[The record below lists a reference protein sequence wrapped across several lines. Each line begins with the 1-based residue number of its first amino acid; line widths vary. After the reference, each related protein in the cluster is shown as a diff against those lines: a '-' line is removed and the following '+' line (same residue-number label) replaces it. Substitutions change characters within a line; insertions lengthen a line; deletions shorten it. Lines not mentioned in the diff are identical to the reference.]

1 MKSNFLK
8 LCILSLLILTS
19 ACSAGVST
27 TPIDKHFI
35 LDDNSSKIWLVNK
48 LVKNHVD
55 YSNSELG
62 KKDIVIF
69 FATGRCMIQKM
80 NTLGDTLGDKFNF
93 SLRMSTQPQT
103 LELTKGKKRWL
114 FTVKSINDDKI
125 ILVPQKGVKF
135 PYEMELIP
143 LPEP

>member
-1 MKSNFLK
+1 MKSFCLV
-8 LCILSLLILTS
+8 LFIITFFFT
-19 ACSAGVST
+19 ACSVGVTT

-80 NTLGDTLGDKFNF
+80 NTFGDTIGDKFNYY
-93 SLRMSTQPQT
+93 LRMSTQPKT
-103 LELTKGKKRWL
+103 LELTKEKKKWL
-114 FTVKSINDDKI
+114 FTVRSITDDKI
-125 ILVPQKGVKF
+125 VLLPQKGVKF

>member
-1 MKSNFLK
+1 MKSFCLV
-8 LCILSLLILTS
+8 LFIITFFFT
-19 ACSAGVST
+19 ACSVGVTT

-80 NTLGDTLGDKFNF
+80 NTVGDTIGDKFNYY
-93 SLRMSTQPQT
+93 LRMSTQPKT
-103 LELTKGKKRWL
+103 LELTKEKKKWL
-114 FTVKSINDDKI
+114 FTVRSITDDKI
-125 ILVPQKGVKF
+125 VLLPQKGVKF

>member
-1 MKSNFLK
+1 MRYFTWF
-8 LCILSLLILTS
+8 SLISVLIL
-19 ACSAGVST
+19 CSCSIGVTT

-48 LVKNHVD
+48 LVKNNVD
-55 YSNSELG
+55 YSNKEIG
-62 KKDIVIF
+62 KKDIIVF

-80 NTLGDTLGDKFNF
+80 NTFGDTIGDKFNYY
-93 SLRMSTQPQT
+93 LRMSTEPPT
-103 LELTKGKKRWL
+103 LELIKEKKSWL
-114 FTVKSINDDKI
+114 FTVHTITDDKI
-125 ILVPQKGVKF
+125 ILLPQKGVKF

>member
-1 MKSNFLK
+1 VKSFCLV
-8 LCILSLLILTS
+8 LFIISFFFS
-19 ACSAGVST
+19 ACSVGVTT

-80 NTLGDTLGDKFNF
+80 NTFGDTIGDKFNYY
-93 SLRMSTQPQT
+93 LRMSTHPKT
-103 LELTKGKKRWL
+103 LELTKEKKKWL
-114 FTVKSINDDKI
+114 FTVRSITDDKI
-125 ILVPQKGVKF
+125 ILLPQKGVKF

>member
-1 MKSNFLK
+1 MKSFCLV
-8 LCILSLLILTS
+8 LFIITFFFT
-19 ACSAGVST
+19 ACSVGVTT

-35 LDDNSSKIWLVNK
+35 LDDNSSKIWFVNK

-80 NTLGDTLGDKFNF
+80 NTVGDTIGDKFNYY
-93 SLRMSTQPQT
+93 LRMSTQPKT
-103 LELTKGKKRWL
+103 LELTKEKKKWL
-114 FTVKSINDDKI
+114 FTVRSITDDKI
-125 ILVPQKGVKF
+125 VLLPQKGVKF

>member
-1 MKSNFLK
+1 VKSFCLV
-8 LCILSLLILTS
+8 LFIITFFFT
-19 ACSAGVST
+19 ACSVGVST

-80 NTLGDTLGDKFNF
+80 NTFGDTIGDKFNYY
-93 SLRMSTQPQT
+93 LRMSTQPKT
-103 LELTKGKKRWL
+103 LELTKEKKKWL
-114 FTVKSINDDKI
+114 FTVRSITDDKI
-125 ILVPQKGVKF
+125 ILLPQKGVKF

>member
-1 MKSNFLK
+1 MKSFCLV
-8 LCILSLLILTS
+8 LFIITFFFT
-19 ACSAGVST
+19 ACSVGVTT

-80 NTLGDTLGDKFNF
+80 NTFGDTIGDKFNYY
-93 SLRMSTQPQT
+93 LRMSAQPKT
-103 LELTKGKKRWL
+103 LELTKEKKKWL
-114 FTVKSINDDKI
+114 FTVRSITDDKI
-125 ILVPQKGVKF
+125 VLLPQKGVKF

>member
-1 MKSNFLK
+1 MKSFCLV
-8 LCILSLLILTS
+8 LFIITFFFT
-19 ACSAGVST
+19 ACSVGVST

-80 NTLGDTLGDKFNF
+80 NTFGDTIGDKFNYY
-93 SLRMSTQPQT
+93 LRMSTQPKT
-103 LELTKGKKRWL
+103 LELTKEKKKWL
-114 FTVKSINDDKI
+114 FTVRSITDDKI
-125 ILVPQKGVKF
+125 ILLPQKGVKF